1 VSQNNDWPQAAD
13 QPVGGPPTPPP
24 PPGARKGKVSRKAIA
39 GGAALLFI
47 GIGIGAS
54 SNSESPKAPET
65 VSVNGST
72 QEPAE
77 TSSTTA
83 PAPTST
89 TTTEQPTTT
98 TTTEAP
104 TTTTTTSSP
113 PAQAAKIRVPN
124 VVGKDLQT
132 AQDTMQAAGLY
143 YLTSHDS
150 TGLNRMQILD
160 RNWLVTEQSP
170 AAGSMVEAD
179 RLIDLG
185 ARKFTD

>member
-1 VSQNNDWPQAAD
+1 MDTQNNNWPQPTAAESS
-13 QPVGGPPTPPP
+13 PAPPP
-24 PPGARKGKVSRKAIA
+24 PPGPRKGKLNGKVIA
-39 GGAALLFI
+39 GGAALLLI
-47 GIGIGAS
+47 GIGIGTS
-54 SNSESPKAPET
+54 SNPESKKTQQP

-72 QEPAE
+72 QQGSVES
-77 TSSTTA
+77 TTTTA
-83 PAPTST
+83 PAATST
-89 TTTEQPTTT
+89 TMTEPPTTT
-98 TTTEAP
+98 TTAAP
-104 TTTTTTSSP
+104 TTTTTAL
-113 PAQAAKIRVPN
+113 PAQAVKIRVPN

-132 AQDTMQAAGLY
+132 AQDTMQAAGLW

-160 RNWLVTEQSP
+160 RNWLVTDQSP